1 MCKCVQ
7 AKNGKVLTT
16 PEMLENFKK
25 KPRRTNQKEKNKIYQ
40 SSVIKIQVDVMNVKD
55 GEEEEDMEISEKRG

>member
-40 SSVIKIQVDVMNVKD
+40 SNVIKIQVDVMNVKD

>member
-40 SSVIKIQVDVMNVKD
+40 SNVIKIQVDVMNVKD
-55 GEEEEDMEISEKRG
+55 GEEEEDMEISEKGG

>member
-16 PEMLENFKK
+16 PEMSENFKK

-40 SSVIKIQVDVMNVKD
+40 SNVIKIQVDVMNVKD

>member
-7 AKNGKVLTT
+7 AKNVKDLTT

-25 KPRRTNQKEKNKIYQ
+25 KPRHTNQKEKNKIYQ
-40 SSVIKIQVDVMNVKD
+40 SNVIKIQVDVMNVKD
-55 GEEEEDMEISEKRG
+55 GEEEEDMEISEKGG

>member
-16 PEMLENFKK
+16 PEMSENFKK
-25 KPRRTNQKEKNKIYQ
+25 KPRHTNQKEKNKIYQ
-40 SSVIKIQVDVMNVKD
+40 SNVIKIQVDVMNVKD
-55 GEEEEDMEISEKRG
+55 GEEEEDMEISEKGG

>member
-16 PEMLENFKK
+16 PEMSENFKK
-25 KPRRTNQKEKNKIYQ
+25 KPRHTNQKEKNKIYQ
-40 SSVIKIQVDVMNVKD
+40 SNVIKIQVDVMNVKD

>member
-16 PEMLENFKK
+16 PEMSENFKK
-25 KPRRTNQKEKNKIYQ
+25 KPRHTNQKEKNKIYQ